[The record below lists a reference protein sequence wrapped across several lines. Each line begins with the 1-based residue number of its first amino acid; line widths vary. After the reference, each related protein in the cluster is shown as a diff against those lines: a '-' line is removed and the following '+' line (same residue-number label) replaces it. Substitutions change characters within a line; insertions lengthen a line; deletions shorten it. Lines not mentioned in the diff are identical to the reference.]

1 MLSPDVDVLIL
12 ECCGPKEVGRCA
24 TASHGLRTAA
34 RVAWKSLATR
44 KFPSLTSIAHAASQL
59 PDAKPFD
66 WASAFSSHSHL
77 RVSPPRADDCE
88 ELWDKDE
95 AALAR
100 IVVTYELSTRRM
112 GSVDYEYEPF
122 FVWSGRLSEETEL
135 WTSEQVPA
143 EVRRWWDSSPPN
155 SAIGSVRTRHTGEEA
170 PNLGL
175 RIYVTSSAS
184 KTVLLYSDGVNFGY
198 EHLDSRLPARSNL
211 YFVPKL
217 PPSCPL
223 FVEPPEDSSVSPD
236 SESMAMEYGMMILP
250 QVNIFDGRLE
260 ITCHLPDGVD
270 EPDDGM
276 DDAILRYVSNLDID
290 WLADPSS
297 DYRGGDEDNYND

>member
-1 MLSPDVDVLIL
+1 MLWPQRGRALRHCLTWLAHSCPRRL
-12 ECCGPKEVGRCA
+12 EITGYAQIK
-24 TASHGLRTAA
+24 
-34 RVAWKSLATR
+34 

-95 AALAR
+95 AALSR
-100 IVVTYELSTRRM
+100 IVVTYELCTRRM

-223 FVEPPEDSSVSPD
+223 FVEPPEDSSVNPD
-236 SESMAMEYGMMILP
+236 PEAMAMEYGMMILP
-250 QVNIFDGRLE
+250 QLNIFDGRLE

-297 DYRGGDEDNYND
+297 DYRGEDEDDY